1 MAMPAR
7 PQQSALP
14 SQENLLL
21 DYVHRLER
29 HRAGRRAV
37 HIHVSRLRPEN
48 RRESHVRIATNAFET
63 LVRERQGQI
72 FSLSNSDLFFVF
84 KTEAM
89 DEAESALVRLR
100 FLFSED
106 PLLAK
111 DLSGEATDFL
121 TWYNIE
127 QDYEQIL
134 KLAQQFVHEERERR
148 VLEEAEQAVAKFDDG
163 PKGEDMTPGVLA
175 KVEESLSRADLSNMM
190 RRQSV
195 CAIVGQAPPQPVFSE
210 LFISIADLRNTL
222 LPDVNMVSSRW
233 LFQHLTETLDRRML
247 ALLNKNDDRS
257 ITGDISINLNIAT
270 LLSPEFLTFDDNVK
284 AGMRGSIVIEL
295 QQVDIF
301 ADLGAFMF
309 ARDFTH
315 ERGYRICIDGLT
327 QMTLPFIDR
336 ERLGADMFKIVWDP
350 RTHRIDNKTGP
361 EKIREIVQRNGA
373 MRVILCRCDNQDAVD
388 FGHKSGIQ
396 LFQGRH
402 VENLLA
408 NEMRRRQMPGLNR
421 QY

>member
-1 MAMPAR
+1 MATQPKT
-7 PQQSALP
+7 QQSVLP

-37 HIHVSRLRPEN
+37 HIHISRLRAEN
-48 RRESHVRIATNAFET
+48 RRENHVRIAANSFET
-63 LVRERQGQI
+63 LIRNRMGQI
-72 FSLSNSDLFFVF
+72 FTLSNTDLFFVF
-84 KTEAM
+84 KVEAM
-89 DEAESALVRLR
+89 DEAESALVRIR

-106 PLLAK
+106 SLLSK
-111 DLSGEATDFL
+111 DLSGEASDFL

-127 QDYEQIL
+127 QEYEQVL

-148 VLEEAEQAVAKFDDG
+148 VLEEAEQAVAQYDDR
-163 PKGEDMTPGVLA
+163 PKGTDMTPEVLA

-247 ALLNKNDDRS
+247 SLLNKNDDRS

-270 LLSPEFLTFDDNVK
+270 LLSQEFLSFDDNVK

-301 ADLGAFMF
+301 GDLGAYMF

-350 RTHRIDNKTGP
+350 RAAVASNTDAP
-361 EKIREIVQRNGA
+361 EKIRDIVQRNGA
-373 MRVILCRCDNQDAVD
+373 MRVILCRCDNNDAIE
-388 FGHKSGIQ
+388 FGHRCGIQ

-402 VENLLA
+402 VETLLA
-408 NEMRRRQMPGLNR
+408 SEMRRRQMPGLNR

>member
-1 MAMPAR
+1 MAMQAR
-7 PQQSALP
+7 QQQSALP
-14 SQENLLL
+14 SQDNLLL

-29 HRAGRRAV
+29 HTAGRRAV

-48 RRESHVRIATNAFET
+48 RRENHVRIATNAFEG
-63 LVRERQGQI
+63 LVRERMGQI
-72 FSLSNSDLFFVF
+72 FTLSNADIFFVF
-84 KTEAM
+84 KNEAM
-89 DEAESALVRLR
+89 DEAESALVRVR

-121 TWYNIE
+121 TWYNVE
-127 QDYEQIL
+127 QDYQKLL

-148 VLEEAEQAVAKFDDG
+148 VLEEAEQAVSKFDDR
-163 PKGEDMTPGVLA
+163 PKGVDMTPQVLA

-195 CAIVGQAPPQPVFSE
+195 CAIVGQAAPQPVFSE
-210 LFISIADLRNTL
+210 LFISIADLRDTL
-222 LPDVNMVSSRW
+222 LPDVNMTSSRW

-247 ALLNKNDDRS
+247 SLLNKNDDRS

-270 LLSPEFLTFDDNVK
+270 LLSQEFLNFDDNVK

-301 ADLGAFMF
+301 GDLGAYMF

-327 QMTLPFIDR
+327 QKTLPFINR

-350 RTHRIDNKTGP
+350 RRSGETGAGP
-361 EKIREIVQRNGA
+361 ERIRDVVQRNGA
-373 MRVILCRCDNQDAVD
+373 MRVILCRCDNVEAVE
-388 FGHKSGIQ
+388 FGHRSGIQ
-396 LFQGRH
+396 LFQGRY
-402 VENLLA
+402 VEELMA